1 MKKTLSLVL
10 VFVLVAALLSGCS
23 SAPNADM
30 TEKNVKKT
38 VSVVFKALQEFDIE
52 TLDTY
57 VKSSTLSQIITF
69 AKDHE
74 QFAELGRA
82 IFENLSY
89 EIVDIDLDSQ
99 TVTLSVN
106 NKDLT
111 QAASDFADDLLSDYS
126 LFELLAQLNDDAW
139 LDKNLSVLTKSI
151 AKCELNPEP
160 TEITL
165 KIREGADNL
174 VLRFTG
180 DAEDVV
186 SGGALDA
193 IMNFF

>member
-1 MKKTLSLVL
+1 MKKALSLVL

-38 VSVVFKALQEFDIE
+38 VSVAFQALKDFDVE
-52 TLDTY
+52 ALDTY
-57 VKSSTLSQIITF
+57 VKSSTLSQIMTF
-69 AKDHE
+69 AEGHE
-74 QFAELGRA
+74 QFADLGRA
-82 IFENLSY
+82 IFANLSY
-89 EIVDIDLDSQ
+89 EIVEIDLDSE
-99 TVTLSVN
+99 TVTLSVT

-111 QAASDFADDLLSDYS
+111 QAASDFADELLSDYS
-126 LFELLAQLNDDAW
+126 LFELLGLLGDDAW
-139 LDKNLSVLTKSI
+139 LDKNLSALIKSI
-151 AKCELNPEP
+151 DECELNPEP

-174 VLRFTG
+174 VLRFTSE
-180 DAEDVV
+180 AEDAV